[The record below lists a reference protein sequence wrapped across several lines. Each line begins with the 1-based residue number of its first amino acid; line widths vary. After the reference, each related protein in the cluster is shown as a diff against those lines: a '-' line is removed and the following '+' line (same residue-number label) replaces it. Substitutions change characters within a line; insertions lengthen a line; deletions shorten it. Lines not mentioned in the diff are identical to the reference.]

1 MAGTS
6 YPYKINKLP
15 PMTVN
20 VEFGHRVRLR
30 LWIARKLIELA
41 AWVLQAKET
50 HINEVDVA

>member
-6 YPYKINKLP
+6 YRYKMNKLP